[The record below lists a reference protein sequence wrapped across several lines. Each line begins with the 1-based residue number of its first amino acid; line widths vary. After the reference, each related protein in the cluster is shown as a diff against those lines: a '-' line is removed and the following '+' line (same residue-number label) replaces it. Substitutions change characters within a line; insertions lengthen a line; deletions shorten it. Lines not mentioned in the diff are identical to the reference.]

1 MGPGLVGEVE
11 AILKPFR
18 GAFSRR
24 AAFEWFVV
32 IVWAFML
39 RLEAQG
45 VTSIVRCMGL
55 APLEYHNLLHFFHS
69 SSFHVHVLCCQ
80 WATIVKKHTQSVTVA
95 GLPLY
100 VVDGIKVGKAGR
112 KMPGVKLL
120 HQESTDN
127 TKPEYVMGHFWG
139 AVSSLVHAGRHV
151 FAIPLRFQIQ
161 DGLKRS
167 PSEARTLV
175 DKMQGLVTT
184 SITGV
189 GIVVAD
195 AYYATQGFFRALLAA
210 DLHCISRVRG
220 NTVAYRSPPPRL
232 PGQRGRPRKRGPK
245 VKLAELFERP
255 WLFRETSVALYSDLK
270 AIRYYYLDLLWHG
283 PLVRF
288 VLSIYPDGKRR
299 ILVSTDIHLS
309 PEAILYAYGLRF
321 KIEVSFKSLVEILCG
336 FCYHFWMK
344 AMAKRERGAGNQ
356 YLHRA
361 DEDYRLQVYRKIEA
375 YERFVNIAAIGLG
388 ILQILAISYSQQVWA
403 HFPLWLRTLP
413 KHGCPSENVV
423 RLTLQHDLHR
433 ISMESRRGLMLS
445 KILHHKARAARRCAH
460 PLRMMPAAAAR

>member
-11 AILKPFR
+11 VMLKPFR
-18 GAFSRR
+18 SVFSRR

-32 IVWAFML
+32 VVWAFML

-69 SSFHVHVLCCQ
+69 TAFQVERLCCK
-80 WATIVKKHTQSVTVA
+80 WAEVVKQHTQSVTVA

-100 VVDGIKVGKAGR
+100 AVDGLKAGKAGR

-120 HQESTDN
+120 HQESSDN
-127 TKPEYVMGHFWG
+127 TKPEYIMGHFWG
-139 AVSSLVHAGRHV
+139 AVSAIVRAGRHY

-167 PSEARTLV
+167 PSDAQTLV

-184 SITGV
+184 SIAGA

-195 AYYATQGFFRALLAA
+195 AYYATQGFLKALLAA

-220 NTVAYRSPPPRL
+220 NTVAYQPPPPRC
-232 PGQRGRPRKRGPK
+232 PGQRGRPRKQGAK
-245 VKLAELFERP
+245 VKLAELFDRP
-255 WLFRETSVALYSDLK
+255 WLFREASVELYSELK
-270 AIRYYYLDLLWHG
+270 AIRYYCVNLLWHG
-283 PLVRF
+283 LLLRF
-288 VLSIYPDGKRR
+288 VLSIYPDGTRR

-321 KIEVSFKSLVEILCG
+321 KLEVAFKALVQVLCG

-344 AMAKRERGAGNQ
+344 ALAKRKWGAGNLH
-356 YLHRA
+356 LHRA
-361 DEDYRLQVYRKIEA
+361 EDVYRQQVYRKIEA
-375 YERFVNIAAIGLG
+375 YERFVNISAIGLG
-388 ILQILAISYSQQVWA
+388 ILQILAINHAQRVWA

-413 KHGCPSENVV
+413 KHHCPSENVV
-423 RLTLQHDLHR
+423 RLTLQYELQR
-433 ISMESRRGLMLS
+433 ISLETRRGLMLA
-445 KILHHKARAARRCAH
+445 KILSRKTRVPSKRSHPMRLAPARAAA
-460 PLRMMPAAAAR
+460 